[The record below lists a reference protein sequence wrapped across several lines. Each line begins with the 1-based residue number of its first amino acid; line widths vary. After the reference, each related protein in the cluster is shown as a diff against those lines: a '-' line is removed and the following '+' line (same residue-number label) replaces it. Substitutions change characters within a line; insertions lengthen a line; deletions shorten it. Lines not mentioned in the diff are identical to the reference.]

1 MAEKTITEI
10 LEALA
15 RIETDV
21 KTIAGNGA
29 DHEARLRALE
39 GKSGKRMEQIT
50 VSVITAILVGLVGYA
65 LGKVF

>member
-1 MAEKTITEI
+1 MAERTITEI

-21 KTIAGNGA
+21 KTIAKNGA

-39 GKSGKRMEQIT
+39 HKSGKRMEAISLAAISAA
-50 VSVITAILVGLVGYA
+50 VVGVIGYA
-65 LGKVF
+65 IGKLF